1 MFLIFGDS
9 TLLFQS
15 SDYLCRKQKDM
26 EAHTV
31 LLGGPV
37 RDGGYEINSE
47 NSQFYFDAWKRK
59 RLL

>member
-1 MFLIFGDS
+1 
-9 TLLFQS
+9 
-15 SDYLCRKQKDM
+15 M

-37 RDGGYEINSE
+37 RDGGCEINSE

-59 RLL
+59 RRL